1 MGFVC
6 VCVHVSAFVSWL
18 VAFCFILNW
27 LWGGEVG
34 GEEEGMASLSQLK
47 GYDWQCACLYFR

>member
-1 MGFVC
+1 MC
-6 VCVHVSAFVSWL
+6 VCACFCICVL
-18 VAFCFILNW
+18 VGCILFHFE
-27 LWGGEVG
+27 LVVGGGEVG